1 MPIDLP
7 PRGQGTE
14 SGARMAVIA
23 RSRSVG
29 AQAMMSAPGEGRCA
43 LAGTARYNVECVRR
57 ERSDGLARR
66 DHAAR

>member
-23 RSRSVG
+23 RSRSLG
-29 AQAMMSAPGEGRCA
+29 AQAMVSAPGGGHMRTS
-43 LAGTARYNVECVRR
+43 GNGSIQRGMRPT
-57 ERSDGLARR
+57 
-66 DHAAR
+66 